1 MKAKG
6 EEGESLKK
14 REREWG
20 KSFGPE
26 KVLCVGRERKRKRG
40 KKIEKRN
47 RGKSEGDGGFERF
60 SGCRGSSFLF
70 VDSCPVGVPADS
82 CPAGAP

>member
-1 MKAKG
+1 MVKAKG

-26 KVLCVGRERKRKRG
+26 KVLCVGRERKRKKREKNR
-40 KKIEKRN
+40 KKGTEERVKEMEVLRDFLVV
-47 RGKSEGDGGFERF
+47 EG
-60 SGCRGSSFLF
+60 
-70 VDSCPVGVPADS
+70 VVSCS
-82 CPAGAP
+82 CC